1 MALEIKQQLKL
12 SQQLIMTPQLQQAI
26 KLLQLSRLE
35 LLETLHQ
42 EIEANPI
49 LEESAG
55 EEQEY
60 GPSEGT
66 SEEPAPEAEAPVGE
80 VAISERALEDMDWDN
95 YLNDYSS
102 PRHEGGGEDRELPS
116 FENILSR
123 KTSLNDHLLWQLSL
137 SNLSPEDQRIG
148 EELIGNLDKNGYLT
162 VTVDDIAAAVPA
174 DQARVAETLRRIQEF
189 DPPGVAARDL
199 KECLLIQARTLYG
212 SPPWVEE
219 ILENHMGY
227 LENKNYAGLAKVLQA
242 PPEEIGQAVQLIL
255 HLDPKPGRAFSIEEP
270 QYISPDI
277 FVYKVGEEYII
288 VLNDDGLPRLRIN
301 SFYRQALSR
310 KNDVPEGT
318 RDYIQEKLRSALW
331 LIKSIQQRQRTI
343 YRVTESIFKFQR
355 PFLDYGISHLKPLIL
370 RDVAE
375 DVQMHESTISR
386 VTTNKYVYTPQGI
399 YELKYFFNSSLPG
412 ANGETVA
419 SESVKEKIRQLIARE
434 DPRRPLS
441 DQEIT
446 ELLQKEKI
454 HIARR
459 TVAKYRELLTIL
471 PSSKRRNPNFVP
483 PPSPPSPAASGPE
496 EEEDLL
502 DE

>member
-35 LLETLHQ
+35 LLDTLHQ

-60 GPSEGT
+60 GLSEPSA
-66 SEEPAPEAEAPVGE
+66 EEPAPEVEAPVSE

-95 YLNDYSS
+95 YLNEYSS
-102 PRHEGGGEDRELPS
+102 SRSEGSSEDRELPA

-123 KTSLNDHLLWQLSL
+123 KTSLSDHLLWQLSL
-137 SNLSPEDQRIG
+137 SNFSAADQRIG

-162 VTVDDIAAAVPA
+162 AAVEDVAAATGAEPG
-174 DQARVAETLRRIQEF
+174 RVEETLRRLQEF
-189 DPPGVAARDL
+189 DPLGVAARNL
-199 KECLLIQARTLYG
+199 KECLLIQARALYAAL
-212 SPPWVEE
+212 PWVEE

-227 LENKNYAGLAKVLQA
+227 LENKNYAALAKALQA
-242 PPEEIGQAVQLIL
+242 PPEEVGQAVQVIL
-255 HLDPKPGRAFSIEEP
+255 QLDPKPGRAFSIEEP

-277 FVYKVGEEYII
+277 FIYKVGDEYVI

-301 SFYRQALSR
+301 AFYRQALSQ
-310 KNDVPEGT
+310 KNAIPEGT

-355 PFLDYGISHLKPLIL
+355 PFLDNGIAHLKPLIL

-412 ANGETVA
+412 ADGEQVA
-419 SESVKEKIRQLIARE
+419 SESVKEKIRQLIAKE

-446 ELLQKEKI
+446 ELLQEEKI

-459 TVAKYRELLTIL
+459 TVAKYRELLSIL
-471 PSSKRRNPNFVP
+471 PSSKRRNPNFIP
-483 PPSPPSPAASGPE
+483 PPPLAGPAPAE
-496 EEEDLL
+496 AEEED
-502 DE
+502 DWASV

>member
-49 LEESAG
+49 LEESVG
-55 EEQEY
+55 EEQEL
-60 GPSEGT
+60 GSAERT
-66 SEEPAPEAEAPVGE
+66 AEEQAPETEAPFGE

-95 YLNDYSS
+95 YLNEYSS
-102 PRHEGGGEDRELPS
+102 PRLEGGGEDRELPS

-123 KTSLNDHLLWQLSL
+123 KTSLTDHLLWQLSL
-137 SNLSPEDQRIG
+137 SNFTPEDQRIG

-162 VTVDDIAAAVPA
+162 VSVEDVGAATGAAP
-174 DQARVAETLRRIQEF
+174 DRVETTLRRIQEF

-212 SPPWVEE
+212 SPPWVAE
-219 ILENHMGY
+219 ILEHHLGY
-227 LENKNYAGLAKVLQA
+227 LESKNYAALAKALQA
-242 PPEEIGQAVQLIL
+242 PADEVGQAVQIIL
-255 HLDPKPGRAFSIEEP
+255 QLDPKPGRAFSIEEP

-277 FVYKVGEEYII
+277 FIYKVGDEYVI

-301 SFYRQALSR
+301 SFYRQALSQ
-310 KNDVPEGT
+310 KNAIPEGT

-412 ANGETVA
+412 ANGESVA
-419 SESVKEKIRQLIARE
+419 SEAVKEKIRQLVAQE
-434 DPRRPLS
+434 DSRRPLS

-446 ELLQKEKI
+446 ELLQGEKI

-459 TVAKYRELLTIL
+459 TVAKYRELLAIL
-471 PSSKRRNPNFVP
+471 PSSKRKNPHYVP
-483 PPSPPSPAASGPE
+483 PQPLPVSKAAGPE
-496 EEEDLL
+496 EEDDLL
-502 DE
+502 DD

>member
-49 LEESAG
+49 LEENA
-55 EEQEY
+55 EEETEY
-60 GPSEGT
+60 GPSEQT
-66 SEEPAPEAEAPVGE
+66 AEEPAPPVDAPVSE
-80 VAISERALEDMDWDN
+80 VAISERDLEDMDWDN
-95 YLNDYSS
+95 YLNEYSS
-102 PRHEGGGEDRELPS
+102 PRHEGGGEERELPA

-123 KTSLNDHLLWQLSL
+123 KTSLTDYLLWQLSL
-137 SNLSPEDQRIG
+137 SNFSPEDQRIG

-162 VTVDDIAAAVPA
+162 SSVADVAAAVQVEP
-174 DQARVAETLRRIQEF
+174 ARVEETLRRIQEF

-199 KECLLIQARTLYG
+199 KECLLLQARILY
-212 SPPWVEE
+212 SDQPWVAE
-219 ILENHMGY
+219 ILENHIGY
-227 LENKNYAGLAKVLQA
+227 LENKNYAALAKALQA
-242 PPEEIGQAVQLIL
+242 PPEEIQQAVQIIL
-255 HLDPKPGRAFSIEEP
+255 QMDPKPGRAFSVEEP

-277 FVYKVGEEYII
+277 FVYKVGEEYVI

-301 SFYRQALSR
+301 SFYRQALSQ
-310 KNDVPEGT
+310 KNEIPEGT

-412 ANGETVA
+412 ANGESVA
-419 SESVKEKIRQLIARE
+419 SESVKEKIRQLIAKE

-446 ELLQKEKI
+446 ERLQEEKI

-471 PSSKRRNPNFVP
+471 PSSKRRNPNFIPAPPVP
-483 PPSPPSPAASGPE
+483 GPPKAGPE

-502 DE
+502 DD

>member
-35 LLETLHQ
+35 LLDTLHQ

-60 GPSEGT
+60 GLSEA
-66 SEEPAPEAEAPVGE
+66 SAEEPAPELEAPVSE

-95 YLNDYSS
+95 YLNEYSS
-102 PRHEGGGEDRELPS
+102 SRSEGSGEDRELPA

-123 KTSLNDHLLWQLSL
+123 KTSLSDHLLWQLSL
-137 SNLSPEDQRIG
+137 SNFSPEDQRIG

-162 VTVDDIAAAVPA
+162 AAVEDVAAATGAEPGQVE
-174 DQARVAETLRRIQEF
+174 ETLRRLQEF
-189 DPPGVAARDL
+189 DPLGVAARNL
-199 KECLLIQARTLYG
+199 KECLLIQARALYG
-212 SPPWVEE
+212 ALPWVEE
-219 ILENHMGY
+219 ILENHMGH
-227 LENKNYAGLAKVLQA
+227 LESKNYAALAKALQA
-242 PPEEIGQAVQLIL
+242 PPEEVGQAVQVIL
-255 HLDPKPGRAFSIEEP
+255 QLDPKPGRAFSIEEP

-277 FVYKVGEEYII
+277 FIYKVGDEYVI

-301 SFYRQALSR
+301 SFYRQALSQ
-310 KNDVPEGT
+310 KNAIPDGT

-355 PFLDYGISHLKPLIL
+355 PFLDNGIAQLKPLIL

-412 ANGETVA
+412 ADGEQVA
-419 SESVKEKIRQLIARE
+419 SESVKEKIRQLIAKE

-446 ELLQKEKI
+446 ELLQQEKI

-459 TVAKYRELLTIL
+459 TVAKYRELLALL
-471 PSSKRRNPNFVP
+471 PSSKRRKPNFIP
-483 PPSPPSPAASGPE
+483 PQPLAGPAAAEAGG
-496 EEEDLL
+496 ED
-502 DE
+502 DWADD

>member
-35 LLETLHQ
+35 LLDTLHQ

-60 GPSEGT
+60 GLSEPSA
-66 SEEPAPEAEAPVGE
+66 EEPAPEVEAPVSE

-95 YLNDYSS
+95 YLNEYSS
-102 PRHEGGGEDRELPS
+102 SRSEGSSEDRELPA

-123 KTSLNDHLLWQLSL
+123 KTSLSDHLLWQLSL
-137 SNLSPEDQRIG
+137 SNFSAADQRIG

-162 VTVDDIAAAVPA
+162 AAVEDVAAATGAEPG
-174 DQARVAETLRRIQEF
+174 RVEETLRRLQEF
-189 DPPGVAARDL
+189 DPPGVAARNL
-199 KECLLIQARTLYG
+199 KECLLIQARALYG
-212 SPPWVEE
+212 ALPWVKE

-227 LENKNYAGLAKVLQA
+227 LENKNYAALAKALQA
-242 PPEEIGQAVQLIL
+242 PPEEVGQAVQLIL
-255 HLDPKPGRAFSIEEP
+255 QLDPKPGRAFSIEEP

-277 FVYKVGEEYII
+277 FIYKVGDEYVI

-301 SFYRQALSR
+301 AFYRQALSQ
-310 KNDVPEGT
+310 KNAIPEGT

-355 PFLDYGISHLKPLIL
+355 PFLDNGIAHLKPLIL

-412 ANGETVA
+412 ADGEQVA
-419 SESVKEKIRQLIARE
+419 SESVKEKIRQLIAKE

-446 ELLQKEKI
+446 ELLQEEKI

-459 TVAKYRELLTIL
+459 TVAKYRELLSIL
-471 PSSKRRNPNFVP
+471 PSSKRRNPNFIP
-483 PPSPPSPAASGPE
+483 PPPLAGPAPAE
-496 EEEDLL
+496 AEEED
-502 DE
+502 DWASV